1 MHPELFEIPVVH
13 LIIRSYGLMMVV
25 GFLAAVTVIR
35 YLSRHFTSD
44 PRHITSAALYSLIA
58 GVVGARVFFVVHY
71 FERFRNDP
79 LGVFAIWKGGLELLG
94 GVLLAIAVIFLYIR
108 YYKQP
113 MRHYLDVLA
122 IGLFAALAFGR
133 IGCFLNGCCYGKPTD
148 LPWGVR
154 FPYGSFAYL
163 SQVEPDLQRN
173 RPEPYIDL
181 PESYFVNYRNQQ
193 GEYVSDL
200 KPMSELT
207 PDQRRLV
214 TLGPYRSLPIH
225 PTQLYS
231 SAGAIALGL
240 ILLLFWRRSQRAE
253 ASGVFP
259 FLTRPGSVFGL
270 MFIFYAIMRF
280 LVEFIR
286 DDNPFEVASLT
297 IAQLLSIGLFA
308 LGVLMLV
315 YYTLAQPERL
325 PVIKGHPSIGAT
337 RGVRPDNAAHRASP
351 AGARAQKAR
360 P

>member
-1 MHPELFEIPVVH
+1 MHPELFEIPIVH
-13 LIIRSYGLMMVV
+13 LVIRSYGLMMVV

-44 PRHITSAALYSLIA
+44 PRHITNAALYSLIA
-58 GVVGARVFFVVHY
+58 GVVGARVFFVIHY
-71 FERFRNDP
+71 FDRFRGDP

-94 GVLLAIAVIFLYIR
+94 GVLLAIVVILVYIR

-133 IGCFLNGCCYGKPTD
+133 IGCFLNGCCYGRPTD

-154 FPYGSFAYL
+154 FPYGSFAYR
-163 SQVEPDLQRN
+163 SQVQPDLARN

-181 PESYFVNYRNQQ
+181 PDSYFGYRDRT

-207 PDQRRLV
+207 PDQRVLV
-214 TLGPYRSLPIH
+214 TQGPYRCLPIH

-231 SAGAIALGL
+231 SAGGILFGL

-253 ASGVFP
+253 AAGVYP
-259 FLTRPGSVFGL
+259 FLTRPGSVFSL
-270 MFIFYAIMRF
+270 MFIFYAVMRF

-286 DDNPFEVASLT
+286 DDNPFEIASLT

-308 LGVLMLV
+308 VGVLALV
-315 YYTLAQPERL
+315 YFSLAEPEKL
-325 PVIKGHPSIGAT
+325 PTIKNRPSISAARGAHPNNAE
-337 RGVRPDNAAHRASP
+337 RRVAPVGVKT
-351 AGARAQKAR
+351 QKAR
-360 P
+360 S